1 LLRYIF
7 DHLISKMPLIIID
20 EFPYLCISN
29 PALPSILQKIWD
41 EKGEK
46 SNIFLILCGSY
57 MSFMEK
63 EVLGSKSP
71 LFGRCTGQIALHPLS
86 FEDLKFFFPRYS
98 EEDRVFAY
106 SMLGGT
112 PAYLQRFNDYKTIE
126 QNVKE
131 EILNK
136 NGFLFSEPRFL
147 LIEELRE
154 PAIYFSILKAIAFG
168 KTRLNEIVQET
179 GINEPHKVNK
189 YLSVLRELR
198 IIRREVPITE
208 DKPHKSRKGIYL
220 LNDPF
225 FRFWFRYVLP
235 HMSYLEEGDLN
246 YVWQEKIKPSLNSF
260 TGFIF
265 EDICMQRL
273 KSLNRK
279 NMLPFKV
286 ERIGRWW
293 NNKEEIDIVAY
304 DNQLSFIFG
313 ECKWK
318 NKSVGLS
325 ELYDLERKADTFF
338 SAGQKYFALFSKS
351 GFSAEL
357 KILSSQRK
365 DILLFD

>member
-1 LLRYIF
+1 
-7 DHLISKMPLIIID
+7 LIIID

-29 PALPSILQKIWD
+29 QALPSILQKIWD
-41 EKGEK
+41 EKGKE

-71 LFGRCTGQIALHPLS
+71 LFGRRTGQIALHPLS
-86 FEDLKFFFPRYS
+86 FENLKFFFPRYS

-106 SMLGGT
+106 SILGGT
-112 PAYLQRFNDYKTIE
+112 PAYLQRFSDHKTIE

-168 KTRLNEIVQET
+168 RTRLNEIVQET
-179 GINEPHKVNK
+179 GISDPHKVNK

-198 IIRREVPITE
+198 IVKREVPITE

-220 LNDPF
+220 LADPF

-235 HMSYLEEGDLN
+235 NMSYLEEGDIN
-246 YVWQEKIKPSLNSF
+246 YVWQEKIKPSLDSF
-260 TGFIF
+260 TGFTF
-265 EDICMQRL
+265 EDICLQRL
-273 KSLNRK
+273 KNLNRK
-279 NMLPFKV
+279 NMLPFKT
-286 ERIGRWW
+286 RNIGRWW

-304 DNQLSFIFG
+304 DDQQSFIFS

-318 NKSVGLS
+318 NKKVGLN
-325 ELYDLERKADTFF
+325 ELYDLERKADNFF
-338 SAGQKYFALFSKS
+338 DAKQKYFALFSKS
-351 GFSAEL
+351 GFSEEL
-357 KILSSQRK
+357 KNLSSQRK